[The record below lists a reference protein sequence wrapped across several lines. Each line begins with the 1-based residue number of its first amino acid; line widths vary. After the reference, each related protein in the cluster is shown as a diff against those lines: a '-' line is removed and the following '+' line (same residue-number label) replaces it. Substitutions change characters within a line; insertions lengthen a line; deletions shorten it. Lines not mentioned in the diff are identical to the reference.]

1 MDVWLNYYKFQF
13 RFISPTGAQYKMVTV
28 VGKEIWDL
36 NFVRIATQVCS
47 ADKQ

>member
-28 VGKEIWDL
+28 VGKEIRNL
-36 NFVRIATQVCS
+36 NFARKLLFFLMEHFV
-47 ADKQ
+47 